1 MIKINIK
8 ENNNKISNI
17 TILGHSGYDEIGKD
31 IVCASVSSIV
41 TTTINSIVRIDNN
54 IKYKYDC
61 GNVVIDY
68 IDHSKTT
75 DILIDNMIDLLE
87 QLEKQYSKYIK
98 INKEV
103 LPC

>member
-1 MIKINIK
+1 MIKVNIK
-8 ENNNKISNI
+8 KNDNKISNI

-54 IKYKYDC
+54 IEYKYEE
-61 GNVVIDY
+61 GNVEINY
-68 IDHSKTT
+68 TNHSKTT

-87 QLEKQYSKYIK
+87 ELEKQYKNYIK
-98 INKEV
+98 INK
-103 LPC
+103 